1 MATIMVATMA
11 TTKTPQPPKK
21 EMVKRDGLPSGLLCL
36 LVDCLA
42 FFGQNLFQLMYNHKP
57 KSNVHLRKK
66 HKTPDRKGGSTLFF
80 PPKVNADCELCRQSV
95 LHTVQVLNTMSCI
108 SEICALYRFLD
119 TEKIAVCNI
128 TAMHASPC
136 SLLRTVT
143 TDINYFQ
150 CSLYTRSLEC

>member
-1 MATIMVATMA
+1 MHFPSLHSWFRCSVCFYLKCSSSHNKRVIQRV
-11 TTKTPQPPKK
+11 KK
-21 EMVKRDGLPSGLLCL
+21 H
-36 LVDCLA
+36 
-42 FFGQNLFQLMYNHKP
+42 FFCQNLFQLMYNHKP

-95 LHTVQVLNTMSCI
+95 LHTVQVLNTMSCTY
-108 SEICALYRFLD
+108 EICALYRFLD

-150 CSLYTRSLEC
+150 CSLYTRSFEC

>member
-1 MATIMVATMA
+1 MHFSSVHSWFLSSVCYYLQCSFSLDQRVIQRVKNHFLVTMCFNSCIIINRSQMY
-11 TTKTPQPPKK
+11 TSEKNTK
-21 EMVKRDGLPSGLLCL
+21 
-36 LVDCLA
+36 
-42 FFGQNLFQLMYNHKP
+42 
-57 KSNVHLRKK
+57 HLTVR
-66 HKTPDRKGGSTLFF
+66 GGSTLFF

-128 TAMHASPC
+128 TTMHASPC

-150 CSLYTRSLEC
+150 CSLYTRSFEC

>member
-1 MATIMVATMA
+1 MHSWFCYSVFYYLQCSSSLNQRVIQNGS
-11 TTKTPQPPKK
+11 KNIYF
-21 EMVKRDGLPSGLLCL
+21 C
-36 LVDCLA
+36 
-42 FFGQNLFQLMYNHKP
+42 QNLFQLIYNHKP

-150 CSLYTRSLEC
+150 CSLYTRSFEC